1 MKKIVKIVTFYEDG
15 TFTESTPS
23 PYMPTVPY
31 VPNPLPM
38 PPVGPYPS
46 PYPNPYPWPQ
56 VWCSTTTTITTD
68 DPESKN

>member
-1 MKKIVKIVTFYEDG
+1 MKKVVKIVTFYDDG

-23 PYMPTVPY
+23 PYVPSMPYMPAIPAQPY
-31 VPNPLPM
+31 IN
-38 PPVGPYPS
+38 

-56 VWCSTTTTITTD
+56 IFCGVTSVTTSPLVD